1 MLHSLFTILSLFLH
15 FGVVRSFNDGVLYE
29 RADGLTGDSNCV
41 KLMCISATVN
51 GSTVEYVLQ
60 STGSQTLGWMAMGFG
75 QTMENSP
82 MVIMWPNSDSSIT
95 VSQRSA
101 TSEVMPTVD
110 SSPPRVATLSTSL
123 SSTSGTEP
131 KLAYTIAANSDT
143 VQHVIWAFG
152 TNAPSSAA
160 VDATLQQH
168 LDSGTF
174 TLDLTKTI
182 DSNSTSSSS
191 PSSSSGSG
199 SSESSIPLTPE
210 QKLIAAH
217 AIISAIGFLLLLPA
231 GAFTARFLR
240 TFTTVWFKGHFAVQ
254 FFIAGP
260 VIITGVA
267 LGISAVTQMDNMHL
281 NDVHKKWGAAIF
293 ALYFVQCTLGYA
305 IHKLKPKN
313 SQRRP
318 PQNYFHAVFGLLIIG
333 LAFYQ
338 VRTGYTVEWPLK
350 TGLAIPNAVHIVW
363 YVWVVLLPVLYFAGL
378 ALLPRQFRQEGERLA
393 QKNYASES
401 PRVL

>member
-1 MLHSLFTILSLFLH
+1 
-15 FGVVRSFNDGVLYE
+15 
-29 RADGLTGDSNCV
+29 
-41 KLMCISATVN
+41 
-51 GSTVEYVLQ
+51 
-60 STGSQTLGWMAMGFG
+60 
-75 QTMENSP
+75 
-82 MVIMWPNSDSSIT
+82 
-95 VSQRSA
+95 
-101 TSEVMPTVD
+101 
-110 SSPPRVATLSTSL
+110 
-123 SSTSGTEP
+123 
-131 KLAYTIAANSDT
+131 
-143 VQHVIWAFG
+143 
-152 TNAPSSAA
+152 
-160 VDATLQQH
+160 
-168 LDSGTF
+168 
-174 TLDLTKTI
+174 
-182 DSNSTSSSS
+182 
-191 PSSSSGSG
+191 
-199 SSESSIPLTPE
+199 LTPE

-231 GAFTARFLR
+231 GAFIARFLR

-363 YVWVVLLPVLYFAGL
+363 YVWIVSFPSSISLDLRCYRDSSGKKENDWRRKIMPPSHQEYFE
-378 ALLPRQFRQEGERLA
+378 PDC
-393 QKNYASES
+393 YS
-401 PRVL
+401 PYHIPLCIHRSCNSYFSTLRHPMYLMPSLVTRRSRV